1 VPDSESAMEQREPV
15 VPLLNAQGLSLAFGV
30 TRAIE
35 GVDLTV
41 HRGERVVVVG
51 ENGAGKSTLMKV
63 LAGVLRPDAGRMTID
78 GAAYEPGSP
87 REAIA
92 TGVAMVHQEPTFFPQ
107 LSVLE
112 NVFMGRELK
121 SRSGNLRWGDMRS
134 EGRTLFDTL
143 RLPSRLL
150 DQRMDRLSLGEQQ
163 LALIARAL
171 HQKARLLILDEPTSI
186 LTDTEA
192 ELLFTLVDDHVAAGG
207 GVLYISHRMREF
219 PRVAD
224 RVVVLKDGRVV
235 ADLAA
240 DKADEATIIR
250 KMSGR
255 DLLAFERTQGR
266 ELSPEPVL
274 ALQGLGRDGMYDG
287 IDLTVHAA
295 EVVGLY
301 GLMGSG
307 RTELALTIFGA
318 LQPDRG
324 RMTLHGQRF
333 HPSSPAMAVRQGV
346 AYVPEDRKS
355 LGLYPLMDCG
365 ANLASAALP
374 RLTRRRL
381 IQRRAERRLVQDGYS
396 ALAIK
401 SRSAEESIL
410 NLSGGNQQKV
420 LLARWLANDPR
431 LLLLDEPT
439 RGIDVGTKAEIHR
452 LVDGQAAL
460 GRAVLLISSELPE
473 LLALSDRIYVLYQGR
488 VAAEL
493 PGGSDSEESVIT
505 ATMGA
510 HPRDH

>member
-1 VPDSESAMEQREPV
+1 MPDDETTQERV
-15 VPLLNAQGLSLAFGV
+15 TGVPLLQVEGLSLTFGA

-35 GVDLTV
+35 LVDLTV
-41 HRGERVVVVG
+41 DHGERVVLVG

-63 LAGVLRPDAGRMTID
+63 LAGVLRPDSGRMSVD
-78 GAAYEPGSP
+78 GIAYEPGSP

-121 SRSGNLRWGDMRS
+121 SRYGNLRWGDMRT
-134 EGRTLFDTL
+134 EGRALFDTL
-143 RLPSRLL
+143 RLPTSLL

-171 HQKARLLILDEPTSI
+171 HQNARLLILDEPTSI

-192 ELLFTLVDDHVAAGG
+192 ELLFTLVDDHVSAGG
-207 GVLYISHRMREF
+207 GVVYISHRMREF

-224 RVVVLKDGRVV
+224 RVVVLRDGRVV

-240 DKADEATIIR
+240 SEADEATIIR
-250 KMSGR
+250 SMSGR
-255 DLLAFERTQGR
+255 DLLAFERSAGR
-266 ELSPEPVL
+266 ERSSEPVL
-274 ALQGLGRDGMYDG
+274 TLEGLGRDGMYDG
-287 IDLTVHAA
+287 VDLTVHAG

-307 RTELALTIFGA
+307 RTELALTVFGA

-324 RMTLHGQRF
+324 CMTLDGKPF
-333 HPSSPAMAVRQGV
+333 HPDSPAMAVRKGV

-355 LGLYPLMDCG
+355 LGLYALMDCG

-374 RLTRRRL
+374 RLTRHRL
-381 IQRRAERRLVQDGYS
+381 IQRDAERRLVEDGYS

-410 NLSGGNQQKV
+410 DLSGGNQQKV

-452 LVDGQAAL
+452 LVDGQAGL

-493 PGGSDSEESVIT
+493 PGGPESEASVIT

-510 HPRDH
+510 EQHDD

>member
-1 VPDSESAMEQREPV
+1 MPDDESTTQEPGAAI
-15 VPLLNAQGLSLAFGV
+15 PLLQAQGLSLAFGA

-35 GVDLTV
+35 LVDLTV
-41 HRGERVVVVG
+41 HHGERVVLVG

-63 LAGVLRPDAGRMTID
+63 LAGVLRPDSGRIFID
-78 GAAYEPGSP
+78 GNAYEPGSP
-87 REAIA
+87 REAIE

-107 LSVLE
+107 LSVVE
-112 NVFMGRELK
+112 NVFMGREIR
-121 SRSGNLRWGDMRS
+121 SRSGNLRWRAMRT

-143 RLPSRLL
+143 RLPTRLL

-163 LALIARAL
+163 LTLIARAL
-171 HQKARLLILDEPTSI
+171 HQHARLLILDEPTSI

-192 ELLFTLVDDHVAAGG
+192 EMLFTLIDDHVAAGG
-207 GVLYISHRMREF
+207 GVIYISHRMREF

-240 DKADEATIIR
+240 SEADEATVIR
-250 KMSGR
+250 SMSGR
-255 DLLAFERTQGR
+255 DLLAFERTPDR
-266 ELSPEPVL
+266 RRSPEPVL
-274 ALQGLGRDGMYDG
+274 TLECLGRHDMYDG
-287 IDLTVHAA
+287 VDLTVHSG

-307 RTELALTIFGA
+307 RTELALTVFGA

-324 RMTLHGQRF
+324 RMILDGEPYQ
-333 HPSSPAMAVRQGV
+333 PGSPAVAVRKGV

-355 LGLYPLMDCG
+355 LGLYALMDCG

-374 RLTRRRL
+374 RLTRRQF
-381 IQRRAERRLVQDGYS
+381 IQRPAEKQLVADGYS

-401 SRSAEESIL
+401 SRSAEESIG

-452 LVDGQAAL
+452 LVDRQAGL

-493 PGGSDSEESVIT
+493 PGGSDSEQAVIT
-505 ATMGA
+505 ATMGGQQ
-510 HPRDH
+510 HDQ

>member
-1 VPDSESAMEQREPV
+1 MG
-15 VPLLNAQGLSLAFGV
+15 VPLLEAQGLSVTFGA
-30 TRAIE
+30 TRALE
-35 GVDLTV
+35 QVDLMV
-41 HRGERVVVVG
+41 RHGERVVVVG
-51 ENGAGKSTLMKV
+51 ENGAGKSTMMKV
-63 LAGVLRPDAGRMTID
+63 LAGVLRPDSGTMTID
-78 GAAYEPGSP
+78 GATYEPGSP

-92 TGVAMVHQEPTFFPQ
+92 TGIAMVHQEPTFFPQ

-112 NVFMGRELK
+112 NVFMGREIK
-121 SRSGNLRWGDMRS
+121 SHSGNLKWTDMRT

-143 RLPSRLL
+143 HLPVRLL

-163 LALIARAL
+163 LTLIARAL
-171 HQKARLLILDEPTSI
+171 HQSAQLLILDEPTSI

-192 ELLFTLVDDHVAAGG
+192 QLLFALIDDHVTAGG
-207 GVLYISHRMREF
+207 GVIYISHRMREF

-235 ADLAA
+235 AELAA
-240 DKADEATIIR
+240 SEADEHAIIR
-250 KMSGR
+250 SMSGR
-255 DLLAFERTQGR
+255 DLLAFERTPSR
-266 ELSPEPVL
+266 ELGPEAVL
-274 ALQGLGRDGMYDG
+274 TLEGLGRRGMYD
-287 IDLTVHAA
+287 DVNLTVHAG
-295 EVVGLY
+295 EIVGLY
-301 GLMGSG
+301 GLIGSG
-307 RTELALTIFGA
+307 RTELALTVFGA

-324 RMTLHGQRF
+324 RMVLRGQPF
-333 HPSSPAMAVRQGV
+333 HPSSPAAAVRKGV

-365 ANLASAALP
+365 ANIASAALP

-381 IQRRAERRLVQDGYS
+381 IQRRAEKKLVRESYS

-401 SRSAEESIL
+401 SRSPDESIL

-420 LLARWLANDPR
+420 LLARWFANDPQ

-452 LVDGQAAL
+452 LIDQQAAL
-460 GRAVLLISSELPE
+460 GRAVLLISSELSE

-488 VAAEL
+488 VEAEL
-493 PGGSDSEESVIT
+493 PGGPDSEEAVIT

-510 HPRDH
+510 RRHDD

>member
-1 VPDSESAMEQREPV
+1 MPQEREAPI
-15 VPLLNAQGLSLAFGV
+15 PLLQAHGLTRTFGA
-30 TRAIE
+30 TRAIDR
-35 GVDLTV
+35 VDLTV
-41 HRGERVVVVG
+41 HHGERVVVVG

-63 LAGVLRPDAGRMTID
+63 LAGVLRPDSGRMAID
-78 GAAYEPGSP
+78 GTAYEPNSP
-87 REAIA
+87 GEAIA

-121 SRSGNLRWGDMRS
+121 SPTGGLRWGDMRI
-134 EGRTLFDTL
+134 EGRALFETL
-143 RLPSRLL
+143 RLPTGLL

-163 LALIARAL
+163 LSLIARAL
-171 HQKARLLILDEPTSI
+171 HQNARLLILDEPTSI

-240 DKADEATIIR
+240 SEADEATIIR

-255 DLLAFERTQGR
+255 DLLAFERQSADGR
-266 ELSPEPVL
+266 PSQAVL
-274 ALQGLGRDGMYDG
+274 TLQGLGRDGMYDEV
-287 IDLTVHAA
+287 DLTVHAG

-307 RTELALTIFGA
+307 RTEIALTVFGA
-318 LQPDRG
+318 LKPDRG
-324 RMTLHGQRF
+324 SMVLYGEPF
-333 HPSSPAMAVRQGV
+333 NPSSPAAAVRQGV

-355 LGLYPLMDCG
+355 LGLYALMNCG

-381 IQRRAERRLVQDGYS
+381 IQRRAETRLVDDGYS

-401 SRSAEESIL
+401 SRSPEESIL

-420 LLARWLANDPR
+420 LLARWLANDPQ

-493 PGGSDSEESVIT
+493 PGGPGSEESVIA

-510 HPRDH
+510 HQHDH

>member
-1 VPDSESAMEQREPV
+1 
-15 VPLLNAQGLSLAFGV
+15 
-30 TRAIE
+30 
-35 GVDLTV
+35 
-41 HRGERVVVVG
+41 
-51 ENGAGKSTLMKV
+51 
-63 LAGVLRPDAGRMTID
+63 
-78 GAAYEPGSP
+78 
-87 REAIA
+87 
-92 TGVAMVHQEPTFFPQ
+92 
-107 LSVLE
+107 
-112 NVFMGRELK
+112 
-121 SRSGNLRWGDMRS
+121 
-134 EGRTLFDTL
+134 
-143 RLPSRLL
+143 
-150 DQRMDRLSLGEQQ
+150 
-163 LALIARAL
+163 
-171 HQKARLLILDEPTSI
+171 
-186 LTDTEA
+186 
-192 ELLFTLVDDHVAAGG
+192 
-207 GVLYISHRMREF
+207 
-219 PRVAD
+219 
-224 RVVVLKDGRVV
+224 V
-235 ADLAA
+235 ADLVA
-240 DKADEATIIR
+240 DQADEATIIR
-250 KMSGR
+250 SMSGR
-255 DLLAFERTQGR
+255 DLLAFERTRDQER
-266 ELSPEPVL
+266 SPEPVL
-274 ALQGLGRDGMYDG
+274 TLQGLGRDGMYDG

-324 RMTLHGQRF
+324 RMTLHGQHF

-374 RLTRRRL
+374 RLTRRRV
-381 IQRRAERRLVQDGYS
+381 IQRRAEKRLVQDGYA

-401 SRSAEESIL
+401 SRSPEESIL

-452 LVDGQAAL
+452 LVNGQAAL

-493 PGGSDSEESVIT
+493 PGGTDSEQSVLT
-505 ATMGA
+505 ATMGGQP
-510 HPRDH
+510 HGD

>member
-1 VPDSESAMEQREPV
+1 MPDRASTLQKPEPAA
-15 VPLLNAQGLSLAFGV
+15 PLLHAQGLSLAFGA
-30 TRAIE
+30 TRAIDR
-35 GVDLTV
+35 VDLTV

-78 GAAYEPGSP
+78 GTAYEPGSP

-92 TGVAMVHQEPTFFPQ
+92 AGVAMVHQEPTFFPQ

-112 NVFMGRELK
+112 NVFMGREIK
-121 SRSGNLRWGDMRS
+121 SRSGNLRWGDMRT
-134 EGRTLFDTL
+134 EGHTLFDEL

-163 LALIARAL
+163 LTLIARAV
-171 HQKARLLILDEPTSI
+171 HQQARLLILDEPTSI

-235 ADLAA
+235 ADLVA
-240 DKADEATIIR
+240 DQADEATIIR
-250 KMSGR
+250 SMSGR
-255 DLLAFERTQGR
+255 DLLAFERTRDQER
-266 ELSPEPVL
+266 SPEPVL
-274 ALQGLGRDGMYDG
+274 TLQGLGRDGMYDG

-324 RMTLHGQRF
+324 RMTLHGQHF

-374 RLTRRRL
+374 RLTRRRV
-381 IQRRAERRLVQDGYS
+381 IQRRAEKRLVQDGYA

-401 SRSAEESIL
+401 SRSPEESIL

-452 LVDGQAAL
+452 LVNGQAAL

-493 PGGSDSEESVIT
+493 PGGTDSEQSVLT
-505 ATMGA
+505 ATMGGQP
-510 HPRDH
+510 HGD